1 MKDLNLI
8 FEDWRNFV
16 DNEVIS
22 EAVSESYLRNLI
34 NDTNRFEIVALKAPQ
49 NKILLIRILKN
60 LKETFEYLEKSEST
74 DNKKYH
80 KTSDVVLSD
89 EMKDITSEERI
100 KIISFLDSKIQSLS
114 SPSKNRD

>member
-22 EAVSESYLRNLI
+22 EAVGEKYLNNLI

-49 NKILLIRILKN
+49 NKILLINILKN
-60 LKETFEYLEKSEST
+60 LKETFIYLEESGST

-80 KTSDVVLSD
+80 ETSDIVLTD
-89 EMKDITSEERI
+89 EMKDINSEERT
-100 KIISFLDSKIQSLS
+100 KIISFLDSKITSLS
-114 SPSKNRD
+114 SPSKNKE